1 MNLIAQMRDQ
11 IVSCV
16 KISLEKCGI
25 SVGEF
30 LIEVPRD
37 KQFGDFSTNVA
48 MTLAKAER
56 QAPRAIAERIIENI
70 DVSGTYIEKVEIAG
84 AGFINFYLKP
94 EWLYLVAPAIHEMR
108 ERYGFV
114 DVGKGEKVVVEY
126 VSANPTGPMHM
137 GNARGGA
144 LGDGI
149 AAVLDMAGY
158 DVIREFY
165 LNDSGNQIEKFSDSL
180 EARYLQHFGEYD
192 FPEEGYKGK
201 DITAL
206 AEIFIEN
213 NGEKYGREKSPE
225 LRKALVEFG
234 LEHNVEQMKNILG
247 KYGVRHDVWFRE
259 SSLYT
264 SGEVAC
270 TIEDLGKAGATYEKD
285 GAIWMKC
292 EEKDEVL
299 VRANGVPTYFAADIA
314 YHRNKL
320 ETREFSRAINVWG
333 ADHHGHVARMKGAME
348 ILGINP
354 DRLEVV
360 IMQLV
365 RLMRGGEVARMSKRT
380 GEAVTLEELLDE
392 IGHSAARYFF
402 NMRLAGSHFDFD
414 LELAVQKSND
424 NPVFYVQYAHARI
437 CSIIEQI
444 GVDVEVADMAL
455 LVKDEERDLLR
466 KLAEYPEEI
475 RLAAEAL
482 EPSRMTR
489 YAAELAGYFHSFYS
503 ACRVKDSEKNLLK
516 ARLSLVDVT
525 RIVLRNVLALLGVE
539 APERM

>member
-1 MNLIAQMRDQ
+1 MNLIEQMRNQ

-16 KISLEKCGI
+16 EESLKKCGI
-25 SVGEF
+25 IAGNF
-30 LIEVPRD
+30 QIEVPRD

-48 MTLAKAER
+48 MTLAKAEK
-56 QAPRAIAERIIENI
+56 QAPRAIAERIIENVDI
-70 DVSGTYIEKVEIAG
+70 SDTYIEKIEIAG

-94 EWLYLVAPAIHEMR
+94 EWLCLVAPAIHEMG

-114 DVGKGEKVVVEY
+114 NVGRGEKVVVEY

-149 AAVLDMAGY
+149 AAVLAMAGY
-158 DVIREFY
+158 DVTREFY
-165 LNDSGNQIEKFSDSL
+165 LNDSGNQIEKFADSL
-180 EARYLQHFGEYD
+180 EARYMQHFGECN
-192 FPEEGYKGK
+192 FPEDGYKGK
-201 DITAL
+201 DITTL
-206 AEIFIEN
+206 AEMFIEEK
-213 NGEKYGREKSPE
+213 GEVQADG
-225 LRKALVEFG
+225 LRRALVEFG
-234 LEHNVEQMKNILG
+234 LEHNVSQMKNILG
-247 KYGVRHDVWFRE
+247 KYGVHHDVWFHE
-259 SSLYT
+259 SSLYAD
-264 SGEVAC
+264 GEVER
-270 TIEDLGKAGATYEKD
+270 TIEDLGKAGATYEKE

-292 EEKDEVL
+292 AEKDEVL
-299 VRANGVPTYFAADIA
+299 VRANGIPTYFAADIA

-320 ETREFSRAINVWG
+320 ETRGFNRAINVWG
-333 ADHHGHVARMKGAME
+333 ADHHGHVARMKGAMQL
-348 ILGINP
+348 LGIEP

-444 GVDVEVADMAL
+444 GKKMGEVDMAL
-455 LVKDEERDLLR
+455 LIKDEEKELLR

-489 YAAELAGYFHSFYS
+489 YAAELAGCFHSFYS
-503 ACRVKDSEKNLLK
+503 ACRVKDSEENLLM
-516 ARLSLVDVT
+516 ARLRLVEAT
-525 RIVLRNVLALLGVE
+525 RIVLNNVLTLLGID